1 MSGPY
6 SICKFIL
13 FPIPPT
19 SPRPL
24 CYTVAMGVNGMD
36 KTADDWRRFA
46 QTGSIYDYLTYKNQ
60 QTQHGR
66 TYMQVATTGLVL
78 RQVKVGEADRILTIL
93 TPDLGVVSASA
104 RGSLRMKSALFSAT
118 GLFCYSEF
126 TLTSGRSHYFVDTAQ
141 VKKVFHGISASIE
154 GMALASYMAEIA
166 AELSPAPP
174 EADAQLR
181 LLLNCLYMI
190 SERHY
195 PCAQLKAIYELRALT
210 LAGYM
215 PDVLACAGCGKYD
228 GGEFYLDPVEG
239 RLLCADCAEKAHHIT
254 NLDNGALYALRHIC
268 LAEDKKLFGFKISPE
283 SLQELSRTS
292 EQYTL
297 AHLEHGLKSLDFLKS
312 VLE

>member
-1 MSGPY
+1 
-6 SICKFIL
+6 
-13 FPIPPT
+13 
-19 SPRPL
+19 
-24 CYTVAMGVNGMD
+24 
-36 KTADDWRRFA
+36 
-46 QTGSIYDYLTYKNQ
+46 
-60 QTQHGR
+60 
-66 TYMQVATTGLVL
+66 MQVATTGLVL

-195 PCAQLKAIYELRALT
+195 PCAQLKAIYERRALT

-239 RLLCADCAEKAHHIT
+239 RLLCADCAEKARHIT